1 MTNVSLLNITDQ
13 HIMSQSYFTLINIE
27 AKKLEN
33 YMETEPTE
41 KLLIKTGGNYVGS
54 GIQK

>member
-1 MTNVSLLNITDQ
+1 MSLLYIMDH
-13 HIMSQSYFTLINIE
+13 HIMSQSYFTFVNIE

-33 YMETEPTE
+33 YMQTEPTE
-41 KLLIKTGGNYVGS
+41 KLMVKTGGNYVGS

>member
-1 MTNVSLLNITDQ
+1 MTNVSLLNITDH

>member
-1 MTNVSLLNITDQ
+1 MSNASLLSITDH

>member
-1 MTNVSLLNITDQ
+1 MTNVSLLNITDH

-41 KLLIKTGGNYVGS
+41 KLLIKTGGNYL
-54 GIQK
+54 

>member
-41 KLLIKTGGNYVGS
+41 KLLIKTGGNYVVS